1 MDNALC
7 FETAHEGV
15 LGPRSVP
22 CVYTRGM
29 VTHIEEE
36 VILLLLFVSIQ
47 IRRRRNTVSP
57 TGKEITLCDA
67 YDSP

>member
-1 MDNALC
+1 MDNDLC

-22 CVYTRGM
+22 CVYTRGR
-29 VTHIEEE
+29 VTYIEEN

>member
-1 MDNALC
+1 MDNDLC

-22 CVYTRGM
+22 CVYTRGR
-29 VTHIEEE
+29 VTYIEEN

-47 IRRRRNTVSP
+47 IRRRRNPLLP
-57 TGKEITLCDA
+57 TCEEMTLCDV
-67 YDSP
+67 YGSP